1 MSQHSTLDPHAT
13 GHPHPDTYQMDVS
26 RWTTGRNVLMFA
38 ALASVIACLAGYF
51 TNPAR
56 LFQSYLVAFAFTSVI
71 GLGAMFFV
79 QVQFLTGSA
88 WSVTMRR
95 IMENVMITLSIRYT
109 IDARKRDDFERYAR
123 ALGGIIPRC
132 GGELVGYWLPTRFAG
147 PTNAAL
153 ALIDFP
159 SLAAYEQYRERL
171 AKDHDNIESVRRADE
186 SGCIL
191 VEDRAVLERV

>member
-1 MSQHSTLDPHAT
+1 
-13 GHPHPDTYQMDVS
+13 
-26 RWTTGRNVLMFA
+26 
-38 ALASVIACLAGYF
+38 
-51 TNPAR
+51 
-56 LFQSYLVAFAFTSVI
+56 
-71 GLGAMFFV
+71 
-79 QVQFLTGSA
+79 
-88 WSVTMRR
+88 
-95 IMENVMITLSIRYT
+95 MITLSIRYT
-109 IDARKRDDFERYAR
+109 IDARKRDDFEQYAR

>member
-1 MSQHSTLDPHAT
+1 
-13 GHPHPDTYQMDVS
+13 
-26 RWTTGRNVLMFA
+26 
-38 ALASVIACLAGYF
+38 
-51 TNPAR
+51 
-56 LFQSYLVAFAFTSVI
+56 
-71 GLGAMFFV
+71 
-79 QVQFLTGSA
+79 
-88 WSVTMRR
+88 
-95 IMENVMITLSIRYT
+95 MITLSIRYT
-109 IDARKRDDFERYAR
+109 IDARKRADFAQYAR

-171 AKDHDNIESVRRADE
+171 ATDGDNIDCVRRADE

-191 VEDRAVLERV
+191 VEDRAILERV